1 MQLITKAIERQLIA
15 NWHNHGSPTAENK
28 PPLKLFSTW
37 GAATWLIS
45 EMNGDDNDLLF
56 GLCDLGMGSP
66 ELGYV
71 SHQELRNIKGPMGLT
86 IERDMLFQPEK
97 SLLDY
102 AQEAAEQGAV
112 TA

>member
-15 NWHNHGSPTAENK
+15 NWRNRSKATEHK
-28 PPLKLFSTW
+28 PPLKLFTPW
-37 GAATWLIS
+37 GANTWLIS
-45 EMNGDDNDLLF
+45 EMNGDNNDLLF
-56 GLCDLGMGSP
+56 GLCDLGMGEP

-71 SHQELRNIKGPMGLT
+71 SHQELRN